1 MVRKAQDQ
9 FKKQQ
14 KARMKSTLISVGLQ
28 AAAFGIGEMGAG
40 AGKDMSAVGG
50 EAAPELQLMLL
61 IIERGLAQKVDL

>member
-28 AAAFGIGEMGAG
+28 AAAFG
-40 AGKDMSAVGG
+40 
-50 EAAPELQLMLL
+50 
-61 IIERGLAQKVDL
+61 R